1 MVTMQA
7 DRPVATVTT
16 RQARPAAD
24 RTRTHGASSPSR
36 PVRLTRR
43 GRIVV
48 TALSALII
56 GLLSVT
62 MATTAQAARPAAGAA
77 GARTADRY
85 VARIVVRPGQS
96 LWAVAE
102 AYDPN
107 ADTRLVIADIQQM
120 NSLVSDQLQPGQTL
134 WVPRS

>member
-1 MVTMQA
+1 MVTIQV
-7 DRPVATVTT
+7 DRPVATVTAQ
-16 RQARPAAD
+16 RARPAAD
-24 RTRTHGASSPSR
+24 RTRTRGAYSPPR

-62 MATTAQAARPAAGAA
+62 LATTAQATRSVAGAA

-107 ADTRLVIADIQQM
+107 ADTRLVIADIEQM